1 MDDLESVDTKSW
13 RLWHSFGFFLPS
25 RRSSSGSGSNDNGSG
40 VPIRP
45 WTLQDCFWQIFV
57 AEDSAHVF
65 GNNFTQ
71 IYLEDVLDNLLVF
84 VQLAGIVVLLTSFLI
99 QLYYAVK
106 IENDKT
112 MKVKRE

>member
-25 RRSSSGSGSNDNGSG
+25 RHSSSNDKR
-40 VPIRP
+40 VIIRP

-71 IYLEDVLDNLLVF
+71 IYLEDVLDKLLVY
-84 VQLAGIVVLLTSFLI
+84 VQLAGIVVLLASFLI
-99 QLYYAVK
+99 QLYYYAVK

>member
-13 RLWHSFGFFLPS
+13 RLWHSFGLFLPS
-25 RRSSSGSGSNDNGSG
+25 RHSSSGSNGNG
-40 VPIRP
+40 VIIRP

-57 AEDSAHVF
+57 ADDAAHVF

-71 IYLEDVLDNLLVF
+71 IYLEDVLDKLLVY
-84 VQLAGIVVLLTSFLI
+84 VQLAGMVVLLASFLI
-99 QLYYAVK
+99 QLYYYVK

>member
-13 RLWHSFGFFLPS
+13 RLWHSFGLFLPS
-25 RRSSSGSGSNDNGSG
+25 RHSSSSG
-40 VPIRP
+40 PIRP

-57 AEDSAHVF
+57 ADDAAHVF

-71 IYLEDVLDNLLVF
+71 IYLEDVLDKLLVY
-84 VQLAGIVVLLTSFLI
+84 VQLAGIVVLLASFLI

>member
-1 MDDLESVDTKSW
+1 VDDFESVDTKSW

-25 RRSSSGSGSNDNGSG
+25 RRRRSNNDDNG
-40 VPIRP
+40 VITIRP

-71 IYLEDVLDNLLVF
+71 IYLEDVLDKLLVF
-84 VQLAGIVVLLTSFLI
+84 VQLTGIVVLASFLI
-99 QLYYAVK
+99 QLYYVVK

>member
-1 MDDLESVDTKSW
+1 VDDLESVDTKSW
-13 RLWHSFGFFLPS
+13 RLWHSFGLFLPS
-25 RRSSSGSGSNDNGSG
+25 RHSSSG
-40 VPIRP
+40 PIRP

-57 AEDSAHVF
+57 ANDAAHVF

-84 VQLAGIVVLLTSFLI
+84 VQLAGILVLASLLI

>member
-1 MDDLESVDTKSW
+1 MDDFESVDTKSW

-25 RRSSSGSGSNDNGSG
+25 RRRRSNNDNG
-40 VPIRP
+40 VITIRP

-65 GNNFTQ
+65 GNNFSQ
-71 IYLEDVLDNLLVF
+71 IYLEDVRDKLLVF
-84 VQLAGIVVLLTSFLI
+84 VQLTGIVVLASFLI
-99 QLYYAVK
+99 QLYYVLK

>member
-1 MDDLESVDTKSW
+1 MDDFGSVDTKSW
-13 RLWHSFGFFLPS
+13 RLWHSFGLFLPS
-25 RRSSSGSGSNDNGSG
+25 RRRHSNNGNG
-40 VPIRP
+40 VTIRP

-57 AEDSAHVF
+57 AEDPAHVF

-84 VQLAGIVVLLTSFLI
+84 VQLAGIVVLLASFLI